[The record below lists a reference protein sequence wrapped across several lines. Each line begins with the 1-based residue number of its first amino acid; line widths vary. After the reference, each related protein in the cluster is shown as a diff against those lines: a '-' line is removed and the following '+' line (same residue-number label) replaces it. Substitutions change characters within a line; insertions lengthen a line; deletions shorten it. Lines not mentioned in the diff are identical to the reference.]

1 MRPNLR
7 RQNATVSSPYSG
19 LFSHFRA
26 AVTGLSPLVRSRKC
40 AEAFSPRPSPHTN
53 NRQRKVHFDP
63 KIITHEIPKIDDD
76 LKDLLYYSQKEYS
89 TFQTLDKMEKMIKAY
104 TASKRS
110 SSSLNLPPL
119 SPPPPPPLELEY
131 SDDESLDG
139 ASLCSETSLNFS
151 LSGENSI
158 SVGCLSS

>member
-7 RQNATVSSPYSG
+7 RQNATISSPHSG

-40 AEAFSPRPSPHTN
+40 AQPFSPRPSLHSTYG
-53 NRQRKVHFDP
+53 QRKVHFDP
-63 KIITHEIPKIDDD
+63 KIITHEIPRMDKE
-76 LKDLLYYSQKEYS
+76 LKALLYYSQKEYS
-89 TFQTLDKMEKMIKAY
+89 TFQTLDKMEKMIHAY
-104 TASKRS
+104 TASKRT

-139 ASLCSETSLNFS
+139 ASLCSETSLNFNM
-151 LSGENSI
+151 SGENSI